1 MANEENLTPQSKRT
15 KSEQREIAKKGGKAS
30 AKARAERKAMREL
43 IDAYDRR
50 PLTDEENTELAS
62 LGIER
67 DDRTA
72 KMRRTLALIKKAEEG
87 DVSANK
93 LILELSRE
101 IGVNADLGN
110 SEKVDEIVVR
120 FEDASG
126 DMEDE
131 DE

>member
-1 MANEENLTPQSKRT
+1 MANEENLRP
-15 KSEQREIAKKGGKAS
+15 IALSHEEATRNGKKGGEAS
-30 AKARAERKAMREL
+30 AKARGERKSMRKL
-43 IDAYDRR
+43 IEAYDRR
-50 PLTDEENTELAS
+50 PLSKKENAELVA
-62 LGIER
+62 LGLNK

-72 KMRRTLALIKKAEEG
+72 KMLRTLALIKKAEEG